1 MKHMNTPDLVDMPPT
16 APLASETQ
24 NFSKAYR
31 DPNAPTVKQIQGTWM
46 FRAWVFGPA
55 LVMTGALIAILF
67 DWFRED
73 GFGVAEIIL
82 VCFVAYTTFWIAL
95 SAASAI
101 VGMFTP
107 RITEHRPSSG
117 DPSSMTTALLVPIY
131 EEDPVITFK
140 RIASMQKS
148 LVARSTNHTYAFFIL
163 SDTRSKTT
171 AAQEQAEFAKLKA
184 QIDTRVDIFY
194 RRRETNT
201 DRKTGNLQD
210 WINNWGGDWD
220 AFITLDS
227 DSLMSART
235 IHRLTDKL
243 VTMPEVGLLQT
254 VPRLLGG
261 KTMFARGQQFSNN
274 VYGGILAKGLE
285 RWSGVDGNYWG
296 HNAIIRTEAFANCAH
311 LPRLSGKG
319 PLSGTIKSH
328 DFIEAALLRRA
339 GWSVRLLPELDE
351 SYEEIPQT
359 LIDYILRDRRWCQGN
374 LQHLRLL
381 GSKGFTAF
389 SRFHLFQGAMAYV
402 SSFIWF
408 ALLIVWTVMGRNE
421 EQNIV
426 RYFTDA
432 NPLFPQWPHMDTV
445 SRMAVLT
452 TMLALL
458 LVPKLLGIAAT
469 YLRNRSCEEYGG
481 RARFLLSSL
490 VEIIFSIA
498 LAPILMIQHVLA
510 VLRTIVGKDAG
521 WAPQNRS
528 GGNYSLFALLRF
540 HWLETTIGM
549 LLTIGL
555 VLGLVSL
562 WLVPIAISL
571 LMTIPISFATGIE
584 ISTRG
589 FFSKVLTTRENWAP
603 PRIVT
608 MVHNSGHDLSL
619 ITSYKDT
626 LANAEIPAAKASN

>member
-1 MKHMNTPDLVDMPPT
+1 
-16 APLASETQ
+16 
-24 NFSKAYR
+24 
-31 DPNAPTVKQIQGTWM
+31 
-46 FRAWVFGPA
+46 
-55 LVMTGALIAILF
+55 
-67 DWFRED
+67 
-73 GFGVAEIIL
+73 
-82 VCFVAYTTFWIAL
+82 
-95 SAASAI
+95 
-101 VGMFTP
+101 
-107 RITEHRPSSG
+107 
-117 DPSSMTTALLVPIY
+117 
-131 EEDPVITFK
+131 
-140 RIASMQKS
+140 
-148 LVARSTNHTYAFFIL
+148 
-163 SDTRSKTT
+163 
-171 AAQEQAEFAKLKA
+171 
-184 QIDTRVDIFY
+184 
-194 RRRETNT
+194 
-201 DRKTGNLQD
+201 
-210 WINNWGGDWD
+210 
-220 AFITLDS
+220 
-227 DSLMSART
+227 
-235 IHRLTDKL
+235 
-243 VTMPEVGLLQT
+243 
-254 VPRLLGG
+254 
-261 KTMFARGQQFSNN
+261 
-274 VYGGILAKGLE
+274 
-285 RWSGVDGNYWG
+285 
-296 HNAIIRTEAFANCAH
+296 
-311 LPRLSGKG
+311 
-319 PLSGTIKSH
+319 
-328 DFIEAALLRRA
+328 
-339 GWSVRLLPELDE
+339 
-351 SYEEIPQT
+351 
-359 LIDYILRDRRWCQGN
+359 
-374 LQHLRLL
+374 
-381 GSKGFTAF
+381 
-389 SRFHLFQGAMAYV
+389 MAYV

-510 VLRTIVGKDAG
+510 VLRTIAGKDAG

-540 HWLETTIGM
+540 HWLETTIGI

-562 WLVPIAISL
+562 WLIPIAISL